1 MLEAFVPPYDATVV
15 KRLVDAGAV
24 IVGKT
29 NMDEFAMGS
38 SSETSF
44 FGPVRNPL
52 DQSLVPGGSSGGSA
66 AAVAAGIVPVAL
78 GSDTGGSVRQPAAF
92 CGVYGLKPT
101 YGTVSRYGLVAFA
114 SSLDQIG
121 PMARTVDDLALVYR
135 VIAGKDEHDATSVD
149 VRWNPKSDDENRK
162 FAIGV
167 PQEYFGEGLSG
178 EVRSGVDEAKSLLK
192 DAGHKIVD
200 VTLPLT
206 DKAIA
211 MYYII
216 ASAEASSNLARYDG
230 VRFGH
235 RATDYKDLFEM
246 YSRTRA
252 EGFGTEV
259 KRRILLGT
267 FVLSAGYYDQYYV
280 HASKVRQMMR
290 LEYEQAFKS
299 VDILLTPTAPTLPFK
314 LGERLNDPM
323 AMYLS
328 DVYTV
333 PANLT
338 GIPAISIPF
347 RRLSDSFPV
356 GVQLMTRPFREQDLF
371 ALAKVL
377 EQAQH

>member
-1 MLEAFVPPYDATVV
+1 
-15 KRLVDAGAV
+15 V
-24 IVGKT
+24 IIGKT

-44 FGPVRNPL
+44 FGPVKNPL
-52 DQSLVPGGSSGGSA
+52 DTTLVPGGSSGGSA
-66 AAVAAGIVPVAL
+66 AAVAAGIVPIAL

-121 PMARTVDDLALVYR
+121 PIARTVDDIELLYR
-135 VIAGKDEHDATSVD
+135 VIAGRDDRDATSLD
-149 VRWNPKSDDENRK
+149 IPDKPTEPASDRK
-162 FAIGV
+162 FKIGI
-167 PQEYFGEGLSG
+167 PREYFGEGLDG
-178 EVRSGVDEAKSLLK
+178 KVRSGVEAAIKLLK
-192 DAGHKIVD
+192 GAGHMTID
-200 VTLPLT
+200 LSLPLT

-211 MYYII
+211 IYYII

-235 RATDYKDLFEM
+235 RAKDYNDLFEM
-246 YSRTRA
+246 YAKTRA
-252 EGFGTEV
+252 EGFGSEV
-259 KRRILLGT
+259 KRRIMLGT
-267 FVLSAGYYDQYYV
+267 FVLSAGYYDQYYLQ
-280 HASKVRQMMR
+280 AAKVRRMMMQ
-290 LEYEQAFKS
+290 EYEKAFES

-314 LGERLNDPM
+314 LGEKLHDPM

-338 GIPAISIPF
+338 GIPALSVPF
-347 RRLSDSFPV
+347 GEAPDRFPV
-356 GVQLMTRPFREQDLF
+356 GVQLMARRFGERDLF
-371 ALAKVL
+371 ALARFL
-377 EQAQH
+377 EDAQK